1 MTLLEKKMRCRED
14 NLLEKTIRSNL
25 TTPFFYEI
33 YNFPNKNELIFFG
46 KMETLGKIK
55 FLN

>member
-1 MTLLEKKMRCRED
+1 MTLLERKMRCRED

-25 TTPFFYEI
+25 TTPFFHEI
-33 YNFPNKNELIFFG
+33 YNFPKKNELIFFG
-46 KMETLGKIK
+46 KMETLRKME

>member
-1 MTLLEKKMRCRED
+1 MRCRED

-25 TTPFFYEI
+25 TTPFFHEI
-33 YNFPNKNELIFFG
+33 YNFPKKNELIFFG
-46 KMETLGKIK
+46 KMETLRKME